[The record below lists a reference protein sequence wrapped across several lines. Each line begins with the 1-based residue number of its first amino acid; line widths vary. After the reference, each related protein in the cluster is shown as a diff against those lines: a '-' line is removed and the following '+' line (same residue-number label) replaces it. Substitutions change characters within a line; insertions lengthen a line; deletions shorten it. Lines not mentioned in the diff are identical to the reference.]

1 MLEGHRKNLL
11 TIIRMSTS
19 QVEAEE
25 VVEVVA
31 EAGAEDGAGGVGL
44 ECLGVCNTH
53 NNKANRL
60 IN

>member
-1 MLEGHRKNLL
+1 
-11 TIIRMSTS
+11 MSTS